1 MNRMIL
7 LLAGALAAHPA
18 LAAPEPL
25 ASVVVAEL
33 QRKAAA
39 GEPAKP
45 LATPVDADVRFERT
59 ATVLPDGTV
68 MYGCRDAGRRD
79 FRISGER
86 DGAQVQR

>member
-1 MNRMIL
+1 MNRIFL
-7 LLAGALAAHPA
+7 LLGGALAALPV

-25 ASVVVAEL
+25 ASITVAEL

-45 LATPVDADVRFERT
+45 RAMPVDADVRFERT

-68 MYGCRDAGRRD
+68 SYGCRDAGRRD
-79 FRISGER
+79 FRISGGR